1 MGSRRTAVL
10 AVVFLLSGASAAR
23 ADKPV
28 EPQAGVMLSGNVQF
42 PRAQQMSIRTADHNG
57 SRLTVAVAFDGK
69 CKGGGLGE
77 VWASNVAAKPKVR
90 VVEGNFAATLTGTL
104 KHLGGVDGR
113 VGHFRWRLSG
123 HFLQPSVVAGTLTG
137 RVDVKVAGKTISRCR
152 IAKPASLRLA
162 IHS

>member
-28 EPQAGVMLSGNVQF
+28 EPQAGVMMSGKVKF
-42 PRAQQMSIRTADHNG
+42 PRAQEMTIRTAPDNG
-57 SRLTVAVAFDGK
+57 SRLTVAMAFDGK
-69 CKGGGLGE
+69 CKGGGLDE

-104 KHLGGVDGR
+104 KRLGGVDGR

-123 HFLQPSVVAGTLTG
+123 RFREPSVVTGSVTG
-137 RVDVKVAGKTISRCR
+137 RLDVKVAGKTISRCR
-152 IAKPASLRLA
+152 IAKPASVRLA
-162 IHS
+162 IQS